1 MGFLVRSLHIPSEA
15 KNKNQI
21 SSYLVQKKKK
31 GKNIWPER
39 AILPINIDYYLLK
52 QTLTLKENIR
62 RCTHFISNLTFKI
75 DHPHF
80 EDW

>member
-15 KNKNQI
+15 RIKTKF
-21 SSYLVQKKKK
+21 LFGPFWEKK

-52 QTLTLKENIR
+52 QTLTLEENIR
-62 RCTHFISNLTFKI
+62 RCMHFISNLTFKI
-75 DHPHF
+75 DHLHF